1 MGNRKDGAGLS
12 AIGRVMPQDVRL
24 EPPEGGWRLERGGT
38 LPEINVRY
46 ELVGQPKPDGS
57 NVVFICHALT
67 GDAHVAGWRPEEDPA
82 KDRPSGWWDGMVGPG
97 RGIDTDRFCVLC
109 ANILGGCSGTTG
121 PGSVNP
127 ETGAPYGSA
136 FPEITMG
143 DIVDVFRALTRR
155 LGFRRLAA
163 VVGGSFGG
171 MLALEWA
178 IRHPQDMDRCV
189 LVATAASLNTQAL
202 AFDIVA
208 RQAIIQDPNWRH
220 GEYYQSARPVAGL
233 ASARRLA
240 HITYLSQAG
249 MDAKF
254 GREKREEWLS
264 RGQDFHSQMR
274 RDFKT
279 YFQIES
285 YLEYQGQKF
294 VRRFDANSYL
304 QITRALD
311 AYDPE
316 ETFGS
321 LEAAVR
327 QIQAKVLMVSLR
339 GDWLFTKEQAE
350 RFVHACLRERKDI
363 SYCRLDGVMGHDA
376 FLTHI
381 DELKA
386 VIQAFLTATDTRDP
400 STLDPAQARFYKDFS
415 RQIPEG
421 SRVLDIG
428 CGDGTLLKQ
437 LATNQRAAW
446 GIGLERDLEKIV
458 QALHKGVNV
467 VMTNIDT
474 RLHDMPSHLF
484 DVAVISHTIQVLR
497 RPDLMMQQLLRVADW
512 ALIAFPNFGYI
523 GMRSQLF
530 FLGRMPRTK
539 EFPFDWF
546 DTPNIHNCTLKDFYD
561 FSRKFGL
568 KATLLCSHSASWLG
582 KLLSALGLKNLGAG
596 GVILRLTAGN
606 AKETRDGR

>member
-12 AIGRVMPQDVRL
+12 AIGRVVPQDVRL

-220 GEYYQSARPVAGL
+220 GEYYQGARPVAGL